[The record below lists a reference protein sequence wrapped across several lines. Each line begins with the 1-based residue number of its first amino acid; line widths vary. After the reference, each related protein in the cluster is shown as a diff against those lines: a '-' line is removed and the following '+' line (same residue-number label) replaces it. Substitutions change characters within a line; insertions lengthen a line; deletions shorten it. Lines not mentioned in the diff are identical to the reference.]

1 MRILTLFERHCIL
14 YLPYL
19 LKKIFCTLFQT
30 LDEGASICTIVFCEI
45 SWMRLLEMRERP
57 SLKLELG
64 YEITENGMLEK

>member
-1 MRILTLFERHCIL
+1 MHN
-14 YLPYL
+14 
-19 LKKIFCTLFQT
+19 
-30 LDEGASICTIVFCEI
+30 SFCEI

>member
-19 LKKIFCTLFQT
+19 LQIFFVLFQT

-64 YEITENGMLEK
+64 YEITENGILEK